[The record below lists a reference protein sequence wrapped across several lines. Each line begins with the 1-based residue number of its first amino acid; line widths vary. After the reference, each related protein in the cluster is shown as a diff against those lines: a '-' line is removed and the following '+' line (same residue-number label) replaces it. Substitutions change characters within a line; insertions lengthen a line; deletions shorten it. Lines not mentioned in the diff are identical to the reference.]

1 MLESLTILVF
11 FILLKMQE
19 SLTILVFFVLLM
31 NARIYRGCAK
41 IETMVRK
48 NA

>member
-1 MLESLTILVF
+1 ML
-11 FILLKMQE
+11 E

-41 IETMVRK
+41 IETPVCK
-48 NA
+48 NVQEGVQK